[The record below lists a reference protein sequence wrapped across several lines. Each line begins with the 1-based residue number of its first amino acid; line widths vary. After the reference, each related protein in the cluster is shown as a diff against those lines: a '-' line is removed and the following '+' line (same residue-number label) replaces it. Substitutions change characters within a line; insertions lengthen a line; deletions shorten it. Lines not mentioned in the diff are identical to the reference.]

1 MAGGDENATT
11 PDHPE
16 PSGVTVGDL
25 GERALISL
33 FTSAA
38 TTATSRDIVVGSGDD
53 AAIFDAGGPTV
64 ISTDTAVQNRHFR
77 FEWSTPRQIGERAVI
92 QSAADIAAMGART
105 VGVVVSIACPVSTP
119 AATLTEINDGILAA
133 THRLGGRVLGGDLV
147 AADEVVLTVTS
158 VGALDGLTPVALT
171 GAQVGDV
178 LAVSGPLGSAAAGL
192 AVLLAADECDDDG
205 ERSAERSHRLRA
217 QHAEVV
223 DSHRLPNPDLSA
235 GVVAA
240 RAGAH
245 AMTDVSDGLVEELKT
260 LAAAS
265 NVALAVDVS
274 RVPRTE
280 ATTRAAA
287 ELDESDDIW
296 ALTGGEDHQLL
307 AAFAAADVPPGWVVI
322 GDVRERTGDRTPV
335 SLDGIATSDLR
346 GWQSFGH
353 Q

>member
-11 PDHPE
+11 PDHTHPAD
-16 PSGVTVGDL
+16 VTVGDL

-38 TTATSRDIVVGSGDD
+38 TTATSGDIVVGSGDD
-53 AAIFDAGGPTV
+53 AAVFDAGGPTV
-64 ISTDTAVQNRHFR
+64 ISTDTAVQDRHFR
-77 FEWSTPRQIGERAVI
+77 FDWSTPRQIGERAVI

-119 AATLTEINDGILAA
+119 ATTVTEINDGILAA

-147 AADEVVLTVTS
+147 AADQVVLTVTS

-171 GAQVGDV
+171 GAQPGDV

-192 AVLLAADECDDDG
+192 AVLLAADNRDADECDGDDS
-205 ERSAERSHRLRA
+205 ERSNRLLA

-223 DSHRLPNPDLSA
+223 DAHRLPNPDLSA
-235 GVVAA
+235 GVAAA

-245 AMTDVSDGLVEELKT
+245 AMTDVSDGLVEELET
-260 LAAAS
+260 LATAS

-280 ATTRAAA
+280 ETTRAAT
-287 ELDESDDIW
+287 ELGESDDVW

-307 AAFAAADVPPGWVVI
+307 AAFAASDVPSGWVVI
-322 GDVRERTGDRTPV
+322 GDVRERTDDRALV
-335 SLDGIATSDLR
+335 SLDGIATGDLR
-346 GWQSFGH
+346 GWQSF
-353 Q
+353 

>member
-38 TTATSRDIVVGSGDD
+38 TTATSGDIVVGSGDD
-53 AAIFDAGGPTV
+53 AAVFDAGGPTV

-92 QSAADIAAMGART
+92 QSATDIAAMGART

-192 AVLLAADECDDDG
+192 AVLLAADGCDEDG

-280 ATTRAAA
+280 ATRRAAA
-287 ELDESDDIW
+287 ELGESDDIW

-307 AAFAAADVPPGWVVI
+307 AAFAAADVPLGWVVI
-322 GDVRERTGDRTPV
+322 GDVRERTGDRAPV